1 MTSTSRRSTQKGKLT
16 SAVPPSPCGL
26 PPSPSAVR
34 PPSSVVRSP
43 LSAPRSPLSAPRSPL
58 SALRLVQEDPYLA
71 PYAES
76 IARRVQLTKDTETRL
91 TGGKMTLSDF
101 AAGHEYFGLHRR
113 GKEWVL
119 REWAPNATA
128 ITLIG
133 TFSQWREDPA
143 LALRRL
149 NDEGVWELHLPSTA
163 LKHGDLYRL
172 RMHWHGG
179 SGDRLPSY
187 VRRVAQDEHTKIF
200 NAQVWAP
207 AKSYRWRRAFR
218 RPRAAPLIYEAHVG
232 MAQEEGKVGTYREFK
247 EKILPR
253 IVAAGYNTIQLM
265 AVQEHPYYGSFGY
278 HVSNYFAASSRFG
291 TPEEL
296 KDLVDAAHAA
306 GIAVIMDL
314 IHSHAARNEVE
325 GLSRFDGTLFQFF
338 HEGPRGAHELWD
350 SRCFDYGK
358 PQVLHFLL
366 SNCRFWLDEYRFDGF
381 RFDGI
386 TSMLYRHHG
395 LDKAFTSY
403 ADYFNTQVDEQA
415 VVYLTLANE
424 VIHAVRPD
432 ALTVAEDMSGM
443 PGLAAPVEHG
453 GMGFDCRL
461 AMGIPDY
468 WIKLTKD
475 TRDED
480 WPMKTLWHELTN
492 RRRDERTISYAESH
506 DQALVGD
513 QTLIFRLIERDMY
526 EHMAVAKRTLRVDR
540 GLALH
545 KMIRLATLATAG
557 NGYLNFMGN
566 EFGHPEWIDFPREG
580 NHWSYHYARRQW
592 RLRDDPDLVYRFLAD
607 FDKAMIELAR
617 LVRLLDDPEVRLRVE
632 HGDDKVLGF
641 ERAGLLFLFNFHPAK
656 SYTDY
661 AVETAPG
668 EYRLVLDS
676 DAPYFGGHSRLAP
689 NQTYVSAPNA
699 AGRPLLTAYL
709 PSRTALVLQ
718 KI

>member
-1 MTSTSRRSTQKGKLT
+1 M
-16 SAVPPSPCGL
+16 
-26 PPSPSAVR
+26 
-34 PPSSVVRSP
+34 
-43 LSAPRSPLSAPRSPL
+43 
-58 SALRLVQEDPYLA
+58 VQDDPYLA
-71 PYAES
+71 PYTDG
-76 IARRVQLTKDTETRL
+76 IARRVQLTRETETRL
-91 TGGKMTLSDF
+91 TGGKMTLADF
-101 AAGHEYFGLHRR
+101 AAGHEYFGLHRQDDA
-113 GKEWVL
+113 WVL

-133 TFSQWREDPA
+133 AFSQWHEDPA

-149 NDEGVWELHLPSTA
+149 NDDGVWELRLPAEGPAQAGLPAGLSRRNLLAKGEA
-163 LKHGDLYRL
+163 LAHGDLYRL

-179 SGDRLPSY
+179 SGDRLPTY
-187 VRRVAQDEHTKIF
+187 ARRVVQDERTKIF
-200 NAQVWAP
+200 NAQVWTP
-207 AKSYRWRRAFR
+207 AEPYLWQHTFQ
-218 RPRAAPLIYEAHVG
+218 RPHAAPLIYEAHVG
-232 MAQEEGKVGTYREFK
+232 MAQEDGKVGTYREFK
-247 EKILPR
+247 ERILPR

-278 HVSNYFAASSRFG
+278 HVTNYFAASSRFG

-296 KDLVDAAHAA
+296 KDLVDTAHAA
-306 GIAVIMDL
+306 GLTVIMDL

-338 HEGPRGAHELWD
+338 HEGPRGVHELWD

-395 LDKAFTSY
+395 LGQAFTSY
-403 ADYFNTQVDEQA
+403 DDYFNAGVDEQA
-415 VVYLTLANE
+415 IAYLTLANE

-432 ALTVAEDMSGM
+432 AMTVAEDMSGM

-475 TRDED
+475 IRDED
-480 WPMKTLWHELTN
+480 WSMNTLWHELTN

-526 EHMAVAKRTLRVDR
+526 NHMTLGERTLRVDR

-557 NGYLNFMGN
+557 YGYLTFMGN

-580 NHWSYHYARRQW
+580 NGWSYHYARRQW
-592 RLRDDPDLVYRFLAD
+592 RLRDDPNLVYHFLAD

-617 LVRLLDDPEVRLRVE
+617 LVRLLDDPDVRLRVE
-632 HGDDKVLGF
+632 HGDDKVLGC

-661 AVETAPG
+661 PVETTPG
-668 EYRLVLDS
+668 EYRLILNS
-676 DAPYFGGHSRLAP
+676 DTPFFGGHSRLAS

-699 AGRPLLTAYL
+699 AGRTLLTTYL

-718 KI
+718 KNR